1 MITRLQIDGFKNLR
15 KVDIRF
21 DAFTCVA
28 GGNGVGKSNLF
39 DAIRFLGALADEK
52 KLDEAARTVR
62 DENERGADAKAIF
75 SQTPSGKL
83 GRASFAVEMV
93 IPSQASDDLGQ
104 TAKGKTTFVRYELEI
119 CHRETLEE
127 RQQYGEIQIL
137 RESLTPL
144 PISRAFSALGFEH
157 SPAWRSSVIFGR
169 RTVPFISTATKSG
182 ENSETIIKVHQDGEG
197 RRGTGRAYERPARKL
212 PRTVLSSAAADNP
225 TMMCAKAEMRSWE
238 LLQLEPSAMRKA
250 DSRSQEPRMDA
261 NGAHLPA
268 TLHRLAR
275 AAAKDENSAANL
287 YQEIGNRLAEL
298 LGDIRYIEVEE
309 NERTDTLTVFAT
321 GKDGTKVP
329 ARSLSDGTLRFL
341 ALLVKELDVQSRG
354 VICLEE
360 PENGIHPQRIPAMLR
375 LLRDIAADTRTPE
388 GDDNPLRQVIFN
400 THSPAIVQQLEPDAL
415 LIAESA
421 PSLCEGKQVA
431 SVRFAC
437 LRGTW
442 RARLRERPPITSLAK
457 LLAYLRPSLAATNGD
472 TPQKPRLIDS
482 DEAKQ
487 LLLKLA

>member
-15 KVDIRF
+15 NVDIRF

-39 DAIRFLGALADEK
+39 DAIRFLSALADEK

-62 DENERGADAKAIF
+62 DENDKGADAKAIF
-75 SQTPSGKL
+75 FQTPSGKL
-83 GRASFAVEMV
+83 GPAKFAVEMI
-93 IPSQASDDLGQ
+93 IPPQASDDLGQ

-119 CHRETLEE
+119 CYRETLEE

-137 RESLTPL
+137 RESLNPMSTGKAHL
-144 PISRAFSALGFEH
+144 ALGFEH
-157 SPAWRSSVIFGR
+157 SVAWRRSAITGR
-169 RTVPFISTATKSG
+169 RNKPFISTDAKS
-182 ENSETIIKVHQDGEG
+182 EETIIKVHQDGEG
-197 RRGTGRAYERPARKL
+197 RHGSGRAYERPARKL
-212 PRTVLSSAAADNP
+212 PRTVLSSADADNP
-225 TMMCAKAEMRSWE
+225 TMMCAKTEMRSWE

-250 DSRSQEPRMDA
+250 DSRSQDPRMDS

-275 AAAKDENSAANL
+275 TGATGENAATNL

-298 LGDIRYIEVEE
+298 LGDIRHIEVEE

-321 GKDGTKVP
+321 GKDGTKIP

-375 LLRDIAADTRTPE
+375 LLRDIAADTQIPE
-388 GDDNPLRQVIFN
+388 GDDNPLRQVISN
-400 THSPAIVQQLEPDAL
+400 THSPWIVQQLEPDAL

-421 PSLCEGKQVA
+421 PFLCEGKQVA

-437 LRGTW
+437 LRDTW
-442 RARLRERPPITSLAK
+442 RARLPEPPVITTLSK
-457 LLAYLRPSLAATNGD
+457 VLAYLRPSPALVSGD
-472 TPQKPRLIDS
+472 TVYKRRLIDS
-482 DEAKQ
+482 DEARQ

>member
-1 MITRLQIDGFKNLR
+1 MIIRLQIDGFKNLR
-15 KVDIRF
+15 NVDIRF

-39 DAIRFLGALADEK
+39 DAIRFLSALADER

-62 DENERGADAKAIF
+62 DENDKGADAKAIF
-75 SQTPSGKL
+75 FQTSSGKL
-83 GRASFAVEMV
+83 GPIKFAVEMV
-93 IPSQASDDLGQ
+93 IPQQASDDLGQ
-104 TAKGKTTFVRYELEI
+104 TAKGRTTFVRYELEI
-119 CHRETLEE
+119 RYRETLEE

-137 RESLTPL
+137 RESLD
-144 PISRAFSALGFEH
+144 PIPIRKAYAALGFAN
-157 SPAWRSSVIFGR
+157 SVAWRRSAIAGR
-169 RTVPFISTATKSG
+169 RNNPFISTDAKSD
-182 ENSETIIKVHQDGEG
+182 ETIIKVHQDGEG
-197 RRGTGRAYERPARKL
+197 RHGSGRAYERPARKL
-212 PRTVLSSAAADNP
+212 PRTVLSSADADNP
-225 TMMCAKAEMRSWE
+225 TMMCAKTEMRSWE

-250 DSRSQEPRMDA
+250 DSRSQEPRMDS

-275 AAAKDENSAANL
+275 ADTKDEHIATNL

-298 LGDIRYIEVEE
+298 LGDIRHIEVEE

-321 GKDGTKVP
+321 GKDGTKIP
-329 ARSLSDGTLRFL
+329 ARSLTDGTFRFL

-375 LLRDIAADTRTPE
+375 LLRDIAVDTQSPDS
-388 GDDNPLRQVIFN
+388 DDNPLRQVIFN
-400 THSPAIVQQLEPDAL
+400 THSPWIVQQLEPDAL

-421 PSLCEGKQVA
+421 PSLCEGQQVA

-437 LRGTW
+437 LPDTW
-442 RARLRERPPITSLAK
+442 RARLPEQPAITTLAN
-457 LLAYLRPSLAATNGD
+457 LLAYLRPSPRSVRGD
-472 TPQKPRLIDS
+472 VEQKPRLIDTK
-482 DEAKQ
+482 ETRQ
-487 LLLKLA
+487 LLLNLA

>member
-15 KVDIRF
+15 NVDIRF

-39 DAIRFLGALADEK
+39 DAIRFLSALADEK

-62 DENERGADAKAIF
+62 DENDKGADAKAIF
-75 SQTPSGKL
+75 FQTPSGKL
-83 GRASFAVEMV
+83 GPTKFAVEMV
-93 IPSQASDDLGQ
+93 IPFQASDDLGQ

-119 CHRETLEE
+119 CYRETLEE

-137 RESLTPL
+137 RESLVPMSTSKAHL
-144 PISRAFSALGFEH
+144 ALGFEH
-157 SPAWRSSVIFGR
+157 SPAWRRSAIAGR
-169 RTVPFISTATKSG
+169 RNNPFISTDAKSD
-182 ENSETIIKVHQDGEG
+182 ETIIKVHQDGEG
-197 RRGTGRAYERPARKL
+197 RHGSGRAYERPARKL
-212 PRTVLSSAAADNP
+212 PRTVLSSADADNP
-225 TMMCAKAEMRSWE
+225 TMMCAKTEMRSWE

-250 DSRSQEPRMDA
+250 DSRSQEPRMDS

-275 AAAKDENSAANL
+275 TGATGESAAANL

-298 LGDIRYIEVEE
+298 LGDIRHIEVEE

-321 GKDGTKVP
+321 GKDGNKIP

-375 LLRDIAADTRTPE
+375 LLRDIAADTQIPE

-400 THSPAIVQQLEPDAL
+400 THSPWIVQQLEPDAL

-421 PSLCEGKQVA
+421 PFLCEGKQVA

-437 LRGTW
+437 LRDTW
-442 RARLRERPPITSLAK
+442 RAHLPEPPAITTLSK
-457 LLAYLRPSLAATNGD
+457 VLAYLRPSPAVVSGD
-472 TPQKPRLIDS
+472 TAHKRRLIDS
-482 DEAKQ
+482 DEARQ

>member
-15 KVDIRF
+15 NVDIRF

-39 DAIRFLGALADEK
+39 DAIRFLSALADEK

-62 DENERGADAKAIF
+62 DENDKGADAKAIF
-75 SQTPSGKL
+75 FQTPSGKL
-83 GRASFAVEMV
+83 GPVSFAVEMI
-93 IPSQASDDLGQ
+93 IPHQASDDLGQ

-119 CHRETLEE
+119 CYRETLEE
-127 RQQYGEIQIL
+127 RQQYGEIQIR
-137 RESLTPL
+137 RESLSPMSTSKSHL
-144 PISRAFSALGFEH
+144 ALGFEH
-157 SPAWRSSVIFGR
+157 SPAWRRSAIAGR
-169 RTVPFISTATKSG
+169 RNNPFISTDAKSD
-182 ENSETIIKVHQDGEG
+182 ETIIKVHQDGEG
-197 RRGTGRAYERPARKL
+197 RHGSGRAYERPARKL
-212 PRTVLSSAAADNP
+212 PRTVLSSADADNP
-225 TMMCAKAEMRSWE
+225 TMMCAKTEMRSWE

-250 DSRSQEPRMDA
+250 DSRSQEPRMDS

-275 AAAKDENSAANL
+275 AGMKDENATTNL
-287 YQEIGNRLAEL
+287 YQEIANRLTEL
-298 LGDIRYIEVEE
+298 LGDIRHIEVEE

-321 GKDGTKVP
+321 GKDGTKIP

-375 LLRDIAADTRTPE
+375 LLRDIAVDTQSPE

-400 THSPAIVQQLEPDAL
+400 THSPWIVQQLEPDVL

-421 PSLCEGKQVA
+421 PSVCEGQQVT

-437 LRGTW
+437 LRDTW
-442 RARLRERPPITSLAK
+442 RARLPERPAITTLAK
-457 LLAYLRPSLAATNGD
+457 LLAYLRPSPGPVGGDAAH
-472 TPQKPRLIDS
+472 KLRLIDS
-482 DEAKQ
+482 KETRQ
-487 LLLKLA
+487 LLLDLA